1 MDVSFPF
8 HPEHVP
14 LKSAFLSGSD
24 HTSIVSEEE
33 VESRNDIHSDSDL
46 PSTCDESII
55 ESITLEDPFDSC
67 GFDSNDVLGEGID
80 EELYPSANV
89 TLMQA
94 LAILFAWFSSFPG
107 LSKEAFHRLLYLL
120 HTFLLPAGNK
130 LPPSYYK
137 AHAMISKKIVPV
149 EEYDCCVND
158 CVLFRNTT
166 SVDYSNM
173 TKCPKCGEDRYEPYS
188 RIARK
193 RFKYVPIQA
202 RLRRMFGNKTM
213 SKHLQSHM
221 HINATR
227 DDVGTLMSDLHQS
240 PAWISKYDDNGPFE
254 GDPRGISL
262 ALCTDGMNPFSKENT
277 TYSMWPITLTI
288 LNLPRHL
295 RNLAGSMLLAG
306 IIPGKSERKNID
318 PYIDVLLDELEQI
331 NGSDT
336 YDGYHEAN
344 FQMKAE
350 LFLHVLDYPGQNKLF
365 HCQGKP
371 VTYT

>member
-1 MDVSFPF
+1 
-8 HPEHVP
+8 
-14 LKSAFLSGSD
+14 
-24 HTSIVSEEE
+24 
-33 VESRNDIHSDSDL
+33 
-46 PSTCDESII
+46 
-55 ESITLEDPFDSC
+55 
-67 GFDSNDVLGEGID
+67 
-80 EELYPSANV
+80 
-89 TLMQA
+89 
-94 LAILFAWFSSFPG
+94 
-107 LSKEAFHRLLYLL
+107 
-120 HTFLLPAGNK
+120 
-130 LPPSYYK
+130 
-137 AHAMISKKIVPV
+137 
-149 EEYDCCVND
+149 
-158 CVLFRNTT
+158 
-166 SVDYSNM
+166 M

-202 RLRRMFGNKTM
+202 CLRQMFGNKTM

-227 DDVGTLMSDLHQS
+227 DDVGTLMSNLHQS

-288 LNLPRHL
+288 LNLPCHL
-295 RNLAGSMLLAG
+295 HNLAGSMLLAG
-306 IIPGKSERKNID
+306 IIPGKSEPKNID